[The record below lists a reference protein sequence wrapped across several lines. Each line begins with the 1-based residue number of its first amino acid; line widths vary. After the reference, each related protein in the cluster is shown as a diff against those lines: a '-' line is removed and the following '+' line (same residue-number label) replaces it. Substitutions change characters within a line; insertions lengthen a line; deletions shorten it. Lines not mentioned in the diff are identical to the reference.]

1 MTKVLVIKGAR
12 ASVSMCARESVFIRP
27 NIKLWTLMR
36 SMCPVAFPLP
46 FLIAAG
52 THNRPGQGAS
62 RLTHDALTPLPL
74 PPFEAA
80 QHHYL
85 MAQRSISNS
94 FTPSQNGIQ
103 NLPPCATRMDR
114 VPAHRWGAGLTWL
127 ERIGNQCVV
136 KGHACGAAARIG
148 LCEGKH

>member
-1 MTKVLVIKGAR
+1 MTKVLVMKGAR

-85 MAQRSISNS
+85 MAQMCIKI
-94 FTPSQNGIQ
+94 PS
-103 NLPPCATRMDR
+103 LPLRMVFR
-114 VPAHRWGAGLTWL
+114 TCLAVPLAWIVCLRTVGAPDLPGS
-127 ERIGNQCVV
+127 
-136 KGHACGAAARIG
+136 GALVTNAS
-148 LCEGKH
+148 